1 MLITS
6 VIGFLNGTKSF
17 LPVGK
22 RATVKKRRT
31 DGTFGTAYRYRPHAG
46 LKALKPCECDCRFG
60 FDAGNGRDYHAI
72 TESRTPDVVNV
83 PSKTNVGIPGM
94 MVFKLSNVVDGGESG
109 RNDTGIILP
118 GSQS

>member
-1 MLITS
+1 M
-6 VIGFLNGTKSF
+6 
-17 LPVGK
+17 
-22 RATVKKRRT
+22 
-31 DGTFGTAYRYRPHAG
+31 
-46 LKALKPCECDCRFG
+46 KALKPCECDSWFG

-72 TESRTPDVVNV
+72 PESRTPDVVNV

-118 GSQS
+118 GSQSYLSCHL